1 MSRFQALT
9 TTVLDDELEELRDAL
24 DLKPSQK
31 AELLREVT
39 ALASWVVRQAAK
51 GCVVEARAGEG
62 RTEVLE
68 HPTLE
73 RVRRRAAREPVRLV
87 LDDAAVQRLSA
98 VLDAPFVTQPSLQ
111 RALDRLSDEK
121 RAAPKLRWPRTA

>member
-1 MSRFQALT
+1 M
-9 TTVLDDELEELRDAL
+9 
-24 DLKPSQK
+24 
-31 AELLREVT
+31 T

-87 LDDAAVQRLSA
+87 LDDAAVARLA
-98 VLDAPFVTQPSLQ
+98 EVLDAPFVPPPSLK
-111 RALDRLSDEK
+111 RALESLSDK
-121 RAAPKLRWPRTA
+121 RRTAPKLRWPRTA